1 MQSKLLAGAIG
12 ALLLTTAAHAVAG
25 QAREVVADEELV
37 VALKTEHFEI
47 PETDISHLAV
57 GEAERIVTEY
67 GRTVDLVRTEDGVE
81 VYLDGQLLDIPMDG
95 GERVIRE
102 EIEILCDTPEDC
114 EEVRRM
120 AEDGDVDLEA
130 LEAGRDQRLA
140 AALDAAGLIET
151 LQGEGPFTVF
161 APTDEAFAKLPPE
174 LLQALLLPENKE
186 KLQQILAYHVIVG
199 AAVQSGDLN
208 FFQRVET
215 LEGST
220 VNIVK
225 WFGKVWVNSSRVTT
239 ADVLATNG
247 AIHDQVLES
256 LSRLGA

>member
-102 EIEILCDTPEDC
+102 EIEILCDTPADC
-114 EEVRRM
+114 DEVRRM

-130 LEAGRDQRLA
+130 LEAG
-140 AALDAAGLIET
+140 DAHRVIRIRKET
-151 LQGEGPFTVF
+151 EVVGGNADIDMEV
-161 APTDEAFAKLPPE
+161 DEADGGDVE
-174 LLQALLLPENKE
+174 Q
-186 KLQQILAYHVIVG
+186 VIIIRKK
-199 AAVQSGDLN
+199 SGDG
-208 FFQRVET
+208 R
-215 LEGST
+215 
-220 VNIVK
+220 
-225 WFGKVWVNSSRVTT
+225 
-239 ADVLATNG
+239 
-247 AIHDQVLES
+247 
-256 LSRLGA
+256 

>member
-1 MQSKLLAGAIG
+1 MHRKLLAGAIG

-130 LEAGRDQRLA
+130 LEAG
-140 AALDAAGLIET
+140 DAHRVVRIRKET
-151 LQGEGPFTVF
+151 EVVGGNADIDMEV
-161 APTDEAFAKLPPE
+161 DEADGGDVE
-174 LLQALLLPENKE
+174 R
-186 KLQQILAYHVIVG
+186 VIIIRKNP
-199 AAVQSGDLN
+199 GDV
-208 FFQRVET
+208 R
-215 LEGST
+215 
-220 VNIVK
+220 
-225 WFGKVWVNSSRVTT
+225 
-239 ADVLATNG
+239 
-247 AIHDQVLES
+247 
-256 LSRLGA
+256 